1 MGCGQ
6 RLGHVTELQMS
17 VDKAPIEIILPSTS
31 PTQYHTGT
39 QSKTDLSKAT
49 SLGCYT
55 PVLKAC
61 QCVLMRC
68 GLSAKVIFAGL

>member
-55 PVLKAC
+55 PGATEGLPVCAYVLWALC
-61 QCVLMRC
+61 
-68 GLSAKVIFAGL
+68 